1 MSSKKHAI
9 LLCYQ
14 GLLDMEDSEKLEN
27 FMSCMGH
34 ACKCSFC
41 LEEVTICNFYSLK
54 GFIYVIRSQVIYQ
67 LFSYLVCYR

>member
-1 MSSKKHAI
+1 MQIVVLGRSYSPFHTGAMMSSKKYAI

-41 LEEVTICNFYSLK
+41 LEEVTNL
-54 GFIYVIRSQVIYQ
+54 Q
-67 LFSYLVCYR
+67 LL